1 MHPRAYQTQEPPAT
15 VLFNPR
21 FVAQQPGNNPPP
33 IRGHVRDPPP
43 PPPPSSGA
51 MENVAKTAALI
62 GRRGYND
69 TWQEAWEWGG
79 EPRRGKKKGKEKRGE
94 R

>member
-1 MHPRAYQTQEPPAT
+1 MHPRACQTQEPPAT

-43 PPPPSSGA
+43 PPPPPSLQWRDG
-51 MENVAKTAALI
+51 K
-62 GRRGYND
+62 
-69 TWQEAWEWGG
+69 
-79 EPRRGKKKGKEKRGE
+79 RGKNCGADRKERV
-94 R
+94 